1 MQHAAESR
9 WQPGRSGGW
18 GEGKWGVVGGD
29 RSVWHMW
36 VAVGGRGG
44 WKDDCRCDC
53 VCWGWY
59 NSSQPP

>member
-18 GEGKWGVVGGD
+18 GGWRGGTEGED

-36 VAVGGRGG
+36 VAVGGG
-44 WKDDCRCDC
+44 WMIVVVC
-53 VCWGWY
+53 VCFEPVLGVG
-59 NSSQPP
+59 

>member
-18 GEGKWGVVGGD
+18 GAGGGGKEGED

-36 VAVGGRGG
+36 VAVGGRG
-44 WKDDCRCDC
+44 WKDDGGCDC
-53 VCWGWY
+53 V
-59 NSSQPP
+59 

>member
-18 GEGKWGVVGGD
+18 GAGDEGED

-36 VAVGGRGG
+36 VAVGGWRME
-44 WKDDCRCDC
+44 R
-53 VCWGWY
+53 
-59 NSSQPP
+59 